1 MGPTVDNLDKL
12 VRMPY
17 GCGEQNMISTAP
29 SVFVS
34 EYLKSLTNP
43 DAQLLATASRY
54 IAIGMRIQL
63 CVIKSRFTYIKTN
76 NNGVKIA
83 R

>member
-34 EYLKSLTNP
+34 EYLKSLSNP

-63 CVIKSRFTYIKTN
+63 CVRQSKFTYIK
-76 NNGVKIA
+76 KHKKQW